1 MAIFNSYITN
11 YQRLTANKWPP
22 WPSSLWYPRSRPWNR
37 SYSTYGWRRSEPED
51 ALTQLM
57 CLQHCARCLLYT
69 IKMVSICFN
78 HVFTSLVHHQP
89 HLGAWENMEKYV
101 KPSCLLITWSH
112 IPIYI
117 LGVGQIHGTV
127 KSDVEAQISLW
138 ISSIIHQP
146 EIGPS
151 LPTMGFIRWHTVAS
165 LVIHHPKLGSFN
177 GGSMDLRDW
186 LLLVLNH
193 PVSVR
198 P

>member
-78 HVFTSLVHHQP
+78 HVFTSLVHHQA
-89 HLGAWENMEKYV
+89 HLGAWENMEKTCKTIMFADHMKSHPHLYIR
-101 KPSCLLITWSH
+101 CWSDTR
-112 IPIYI
+112 
-117 LGVGQIHGTV
+117 HG
-127 KSDVEAQISLW
+127 
-138 ISSIIHQP
+138 
-146 EIGPS
+146 
-151 LPTMGFIRWHTVAS
+151 
-165 LVIHHPKLGSFN
+165 
-177 GGSMDLRDW
+177 
-186 LLLVLNH
+186 
-193 PVSVR
+193 
-198 P
+198 

>member
-11 YQRLTANKWPP
+11 YQRVTANKWPP
-22 WPSSLWYPRSRPWNR
+22 WPSSPWYPRSRPWNR

-127 KSDVEAQISLW
+127 KSDVETQISMNFHHHSPAW
-138 ISSIIHQP
+138 NRESI
-146 EIGPS
+146 PS
-151 LPTMGFIRWHTVAS
+151 TMIYGDVVAS
-165 LVIHHPKLGSFN
+165 LWFTTQIDPN
-177 GGSMDLRDW
+177 GGSMDPKW
-186 LLLVLNH
+186 SQKGNC
-193 PVSVR
+193 
-198 P
+198 